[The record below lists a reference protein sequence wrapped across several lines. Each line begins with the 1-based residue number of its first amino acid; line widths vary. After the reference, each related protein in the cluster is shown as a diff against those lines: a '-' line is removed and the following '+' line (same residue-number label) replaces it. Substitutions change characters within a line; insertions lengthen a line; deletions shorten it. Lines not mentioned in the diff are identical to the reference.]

1 MDACTEV
8 LSTLQ
13 DIRGTAIEDYS
24 RSVFLPPCR
33 YTSGEVFI
41 FLMELKRKYQIS
53 LENYTKKLEIYSI
66 DELASALEQ
75 QMDALGCH

>member
-1 MDACTEV
+1 MDACMEV

-13 DIRGTAIEDYS
+13 NIRETVIEDYT

-33 YTSGEVFI
+33 YTSGEVVI
-41 FLMELKRKYQIS
+41 FLMELKRKYRIS
-53 LENYTKKLEIYSI
+53 LEDYTKELKIYSI
-66 DELASALEQ
+66 DELVLALEQ

>member
-1 MDACTEV
+1 MDACMEV

-13 DIRGTAIEDYS
+13 NIRGTVIEDYT

-33 YTSGEVFI
+33 YTSGEVVI
-41 FLMELKRKYQIS
+41 FLMELKRKYRIS
-53 LENYTKKLEIYSI
+53 LEDYTKELKIYSI
-66 DELASALEQ
+66 DELVLALEQ

>member
-1 MDACTEV
+1 MDACMEV

-13 DIRGTAIEDYS
+13 NIRETVIEDYT

-33 YTSGEVFI
+33 YTSGEVVI
-41 FLMELKRKYQIS
+41 LLMELKRKYRIS
-53 LENYTKKLEIYSI
+53 LEDYTKELKIYSI
-66 DELASALEQ
+66 DELVLALEQ